1 MIIRMQ
7 NRLSQ
12 DLIALKGFEASLIK
26 ERHSGADRMLAKAGS
41 GVFSETQPHDAITGR
56 YLWWSERQR
65 SLFFSLLAYF
75 VVSEMKPRA
84 AHTPGKILI
93 YQ

>member
-1 MIIRMQ
+1 MQ

-26 ERHSGADRMLAKAGS
+26 EPPSGAGRMPAKAGS
-41 GVFSETQPHDAITGR
+41 GVLSETQPHDAIKGR
-56 YLWWSERQR
+56 CIPWSERQR
-65 SLFFSLLAYF
+65 NLFFPLLAYF
-75 VVSEMKPRA
+75 VAPEIKLRA
-84 AHTPGKILI
+84 SHTPGKILI

>member
-1 MIIRMQ
+1 MQ

-26 ERHSGADRMLAKAGS
+26 ESGADRTPAKAGS
-41 GVFSETQPHDAITGR
+41 GVLSETQPHDAIKGR
-56 YLWWSERQR
+56 CIRWSERQR
-65 SLFFSLLAYF
+65 KKNLFSPLLVYF
-75 VVSEMKPRA
+75 VAPEIKPRA
-84 AHTPGKILI
+84 SHTPGKILI